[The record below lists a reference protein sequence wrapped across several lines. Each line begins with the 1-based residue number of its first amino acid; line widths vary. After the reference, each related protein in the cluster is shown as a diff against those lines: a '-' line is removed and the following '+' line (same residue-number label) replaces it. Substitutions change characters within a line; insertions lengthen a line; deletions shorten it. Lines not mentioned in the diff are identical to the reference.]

1 MVFQHLRLLSRVLFA
16 VFPLLLAA
24 SFSALAQPE
33 AYNWKFGNRA
43 GIRFSAG
50 AGAAITVSPSSMSAY
65 EGCATISDAN
75 GVLQCYTNGLQVWD
89 RTGLPMPNGQLQG
102 SDLSATQAA
111 LLLREPGQNRYY
123 HLLNVGADATPSF
136 GGVQHSIVDMSL
148 RGGLGDVGSTN
159 SVAVSIPGGGQVT
172 EKLTAVL
179 HANGRDYWVVVH
191 GWNNNAFYCYLLSPG
206 GLAATPV
213 VSTVG
218 AVHSGSGNGG
228 SNAIGYLRASPNGRV
243 LAAARVSSGVE
254 LFNFDAATGRVST
267 PRSVPSITNFYYGLE
282 FSPDN
287 SKLYLTNGNFVYQVD
302 LANNFAHT
310 ELRVQNGGAMGL
322 QRGPDDQIYLSIL
335 GAGSL
340 AIIQRPNVAG
350 LACNLQANA
359 FALNG
364 GSCELGLPNFPN
376 AFSVNAVPIV
386 PVIGPVAASCEGEL
400 LSVSTSTVAPNGSLF
415 TWNFGDPASGAANTA
430 TGPAATHRY
439 QSGGT
444 YTITL
449 TLTTPA
455 GSTALASQV
464 VVVGSG
470 PRFSLGTRQQFLCPG
485 AALVLSTASQP
496 AGTTYRWQDG
506 TGAATYTVRAPG
518 RYVLRLTSPQGCA
531 RRDSVDVLAAIPP
544 VVRLGRDTALCAG
557 AAPLLLQP
565 NLQPAGSTY
574 RWADGTTAPTYA
586 ASRPGLYWLEVR
598 NSAGCVA
605 RDTLLVRV
613 GSSATG
619 CPVVVV
625 PDVVIPNIITPDGNS
640 QNEFFVLKG
649 LNAPDWNLTIYN
661 RWGRLVLQQARYDNH
676 WNAAG
681 LVAGVYYYLLRNP
694 ATGQQY
700 RGWVEVIR

>member
-1 MVFQHLRLLSRVLFA
+1 MAFQLLRSLFRVLSALFC
-16 VFPLLLAA
+16 LLLAV

-33 AYNWKFGNRA
+33 AYNWKFGSRA
-43 GIRFSAG
+43 GIRFPAG
-50 AGAAITVSPSSMSAY
+50 GGPAITASPGSMSAY

-111 LLLREPGQNRYY
+111 LLLREPGQSRYY
-123 HLLNVGADATPSF
+123 HLLNVGAEGTPSF
-136 GGVQHSIVDMSL
+136 GGVHHSIVDMSL

-159 SVAVSIPGGGQVT
+159 SVAVAIPGGGQVT

-218 AVHSGSGNGG
+218 VVHSGSGAGG
-228 SNAIGYLRASPNGRV
+228 SDAIGYLRASPNGRL

-254 LFNFDAATGRVST
+254 LFDFDAATGQVSA
-267 PRSVPSITNFYYGLE
+267 PRTVPPVTNFYYGLE

-287 SKLYLTNGNFVYQVD
+287 SKLYITNGNFVYQVD
-302 LANNFAHT
+302 LANNFART
-310 ELRVQNGGAMGL
+310 ELPVQNGRAMGL

-340 AIIQRPNVAG
+340 AIIHRPNAVG
-350 LACNLQANA
+350 LACDLQANA

-364 GSCELGLPNFPN
+364 GNGELGLPNFPN
-376 AFSVNAVPIV
+376 AFSVNVVPIV
-386 PVIGPVAASCEGEL
+386 PVIGPVAASCEGEPL
-400 LSVSTSTVAPNGSLF
+400 GVSTPTVAPTGSRF
-415 TWNFGDPASGAANTA
+415 TWDFGDPASGAANTA
-430 TGPAATHRY
+430 TGPTATHRY

-449 TLTTPA
+449 TLTSPA
-455 GSTALASQV
+455 GSTTTASQV
-464 VVVGSG
+464 VVVGLG
-470 PRFSLGTRQQFLCPG
+470 PRFSLGARQQALCPG
-485 AALVLSTASQP
+485 TALVLSTAAQP

-506 TGAATYTVRAPG
+506 SGAATYTVRAPG

-531 RRDSVDVLAAIPP
+531 RRDSVDVVAGTPP
-544 VVRLGRDTALCAG
+544 VVRLGRDTVLCAG
-557 AAPLLLQP
+557 AAPLTLKP
-565 NLQPAGSTY
+565 NPQPAGSTY
-574 RWADGTTAPTYA
+574 RWADGTTAPTYVV
-586 ASRPGLYWLEVR
+586 SRSGLYWLEVR
-598 NSAGCVA
+598 NAAGCVA
-605 RDTLLVRV
+605 RDTILVRA

-619 CPVVVV
+619 CPVVIV
-625 PDVVIPNIITPDGNS
+625 PEVVIPNIITPDGDFK
-640 QNEFFVLKG
+640 NEFFVLKG
-649 LNAPDWNLTIYN
+649 LRASDWDLTICN
-661 RWGRLVLQQARYDNH
+661 RWGRLVFQQARYDNQ

-681 LVAGVYYYLLRNP
+681 LVAGAYYYLLRNT
-694 ATGQQY
+694 ATGQQHL
-700 RGWVEVIR
+700 GWVEVVR